1 MPLNPSEKERTRYA
15 LGYPETAPAAS
26 LQMGIPRPIQTAFL
40 LEAAMDYLIE
50 PACNRVRQ
58 ILNILDGIE
67 TKMVD
72 AQDRLAAVALGG
84 LKLRENEPDMLEL
97 EYHRWAGRLAD
108 IFGVPLYPFST
119 KNRSAG
125 NGAANIPV
133 RNGG

>member
-1 MPLNPSEKERTRYA
+1 
-15 LGYPETAPAAS
+15 
-26 LQMGIPRPIQTAFL
+26 
-40 LEAAMDYLIE
+40 MDYLIE

-72 AQDRLAAVALGG
+72 AQDRLAAIALGG
-84 LKLRENEPDMLEL
+84 LKLRENEPDRLEL
-97 EYHRWAGRLAD
+97 EYHRWTDRLAD
-108 IFGVPLYPFST
+108 ILGVPKYAFST
-119 KNRSAG
+119 KNRNAG